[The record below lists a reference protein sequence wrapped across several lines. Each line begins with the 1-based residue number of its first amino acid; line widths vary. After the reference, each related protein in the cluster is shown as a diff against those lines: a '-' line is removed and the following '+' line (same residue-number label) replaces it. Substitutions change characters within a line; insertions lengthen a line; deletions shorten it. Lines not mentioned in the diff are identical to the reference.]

1 MRTRLKDANH
11 LALYLVGFFMVVA
24 YVLTAHQTIHAQDS
38 QISTTICDGQP
49 PIITVTQPQTGST
62 VSASGIAVQGSVTRA
77 SSLSLERNGAHVTTI
92 PISFSSNFNIPL
104 TLVEGNNSIKLEAQ
118 FTCNSTDATEYITV
132 EYKKPVVPPKPGD
145 GGQPS
150 PGGSSGGTG
159 GGRSGSFLP
168 GIPNTGIGSVVDR
181 IKDNLSGKPDD
192 IDAPDITDIPDAPD
206 VLKENYK
213 LSYVVLARSWS
224 ALALFIITLATLLLP
239 KKYYN
244 ATLLATSKNSQCQT
258 TIRRFVRLVAAILVI
273 ICIVV
278 LQI

>member
-1 MRTRLKDANH
+1 MRARLKDANH
-11 LALYLVGFFMVVA
+11 LVLYLAGLFIVAA

-38 QISTTICDGQP
+38 QISTTICDSQP
-49 PIITVTQPQTGST
+49 PMITVTQPQTGST
-62 VSASGIAVQGSVTRA
+62 VSASVIAVQGSVTRA

-118 FTCNSTDATEYITV
+118 FTCNSTDTTEYITV
-132 EYKKPVVPPKPGD
+132 EYKKPVVPPKPG
-145 GGQPS
+145 GGDQSS

-159 GGRSGSFLP
+159 GGRSGGFLP
-168 GIPNTGIGSVVDR
+168 GIPNTGIGSVIDR

-192 IDAPDITDIPDAPD
+192 VDAPDTTDTPDAPDI
-206 VLKENYK
+206 LKENYK
-213 LSYVVLARSWS
+213 LSYVVLARSWL
-224 ALALFIITLATLLLP
+224 ALVLFIIALTLLLLP
-239 KKYYN
+239 KKYYD
-244 ATLLATSKNSQCQT
+244 TILLATSKNSQHQT